1 MKLIIKI
8 FILFL
13 VTFYTYAQ
21 KVNVYLLF
29 DAPNLSK
36 SIEEFNIYLKK
47 NKFLTRYHIEPFL
60 SHHPLHITLFL
71 ADYPEEHINELQKRV
86 SKIARHWHP
95 IQIKTTQLVVVGGY
109 VMLDV
114 DNSNQANG
122 QNPELQRLSDQI
134 TMELTELRNFKA
146 PTPGWTT
153 SMPDKRKA
161 FLRYG
166 SPNVFFEYN
175 PHFTLM
181 AKHFIDPIQAK
192 QFQQEMSQ
200 LIQSYKFP
208 KILSQSSVIAIGYV
222 DSFGQITQEIQRI
235 KLNTLSEPTK
245 TNLKSFP

>member
-1 MKLIIKI
+1 
-8 FILFL
+8 
-13 VTFYTYAQ
+13 
-21 KVNVYLLF
+21 
-29 DAPNLSK
+29 
-36 SIEEFNIYLKK
+36 
-47 NKFLTRYHIEPFL
+47 
-60 SHHPLHITLFL
+60 
-71 ADYPEEHINELQKRV
+71 
-86 SKIARHWHP
+86 
-95 IQIKTTQLVVVGGY
+95 
-109 VMLDV
+109 MLDV

-122 QNPELQRLSDQI
+122 HNPELQRLSDQI

-235 KLNTLSEPTK
+235 NLNTLSEPTK